1 MPDIQFQRRTNG
13 SALTRTKKPI
23 QTTQFPFTL
32 NANIGCLY
40 KCSYCY
46 LQSPP
51 FSFQTDFGNEVRIK
65 TDLPQ
70 KLDKELFKHSQL
82 PAYMKRVQ
90 INEATEGYLP
100 QTIQAAK
107 EHLGRD
113 LMAEILQTFRKHWRL
128 GNRWMLHLVTKSHLI
143 LNHIDLIE
151 EMRDQLQVELTIT
164 TLDERLARKVEGV
177 APSVSKRLD
186 VLERFA
192 ERDVFVRIMCMPF
205 IGNKEE
211 AAAIKDTLLDRGAKA
226 FKQKG
231 LNYFDRE
238 HLLNGKLALTIG
250 RVDEKFQDLIYKSG
264 ELVLDDSGAPESQI
278 LLLPNEKWDSFT
290 QQSIQRI
297 DSGYKEMNSYD
308 WGYVN

>member
-1 MPDIQFQRRTNG
+1 MPDIQFQSRTSG
-13 SALTRTKKPI
+13 FALTRTKKPI

-65 TDLPQ
+65 TDLPK
-70 KLDKELFKHSQL
+70 KLDEELFKHSQL
-82 PAYMKRVQ
+82 PAYIKRVQ

-100 QTIQAAK
+100 HTIQAAN

-143 LNHIDLIE
+143 LNHIELIE

-164 TLDERLARKVEGV
+164 TLDETIARKVEGV
-177 APSVSKRLD
+177 APSVSKRLE
-186 VLERFA
+186 VLKRLA
-192 ERDVFVRIMCMPF
+192 ERDIFVRIMCMPF
-205 IGNKEE
+205 LGNKEE
-211 AAAIKDTLLDRGAKA
+211 AVAIKDTLLDMGAKA
-226 FKQKG
+226 FKQKS

-238 HLLNGKLALTIG
+238 QLLEGKIVRTKG
-250 RVDEKFQDLIYKSG
+250 RLDEKFQDLTYKSG
-264 ELVLDDSGAPESQI
+264 ELLLDDSGAPECQI

-297 DSGYKEMNSYD
+297 DAGYKEMNSYD

>member
-1 MPDIQFQRRTNG
+1 MPDIKFQSRTSG
-13 SALTRTKKPI
+13 LALTRTKKPI
-23 QTTQFPFTL
+23 QSTQFPFTL

-70 KLDKELFKHSQL
+70 KLDEELFKHSQL
-82 PAYMKRVQ
+82 PAYIKRVQ

-100 QTIQAAK
+100 QTIQAAS

-113 LMAEILQTFRKHWRL
+113 LMREILQTFRKHWRL

-143 LNHIDLIE
+143 LNHVDLIE
-151 EMRDQLQVELTIT
+151 EMRDQLQIELTLT
-164 TLDERLARKVEGV
+164 TLDETLARKVEGD
-177 APSVSKRLD
+177 APSVSKRLE
-186 VLERFA
+186 VLDQFA
-192 ERDVFVRIMCMPF
+192 KRNVFVRIMCMPF
-205 IGNKEE
+205 LGNVKE
-211 AAAIKDTLLDRGAKA
+211 AATIKGTLLNRGAKA

-238 HLLNGKLALTIG
+238 LLLKGKTARVKG
-250 RVDEKFQDLIYKSG
+250 RLDEKFQDLIYKSG
-264 ELVLDDSGAPESQI
+264 EVVLDDGGAPESQI

-290 QQSIQRI
+290 EQSIQRI

>member
-1 MPDIQFQRRTNG
+1 MPDIQFQSRTSG
-13 SALTRTKKPI
+13 FALTRTKKPI
-23 QTTQFPFTL
+23 QATQFPFTL
-32 NANIGCLY
+32 NANIGCLF

-65 TDLPQ
+65 TDLPK
-70 KLDKELFKHSQL
+70 KLDEELFKHSQL
-82 PAYMKRVQ
+82 PAYIKRVQ

-100 QTIQAAK
+100 HTIQAAN

-143 LNHIDLIE
+143 LNHIELIE

-164 TLDERLARKVEGV
+164 TLDETIARKVEGV
-177 APSVSKRLD
+177 APSVSKRLE
-186 VLERFA
+186 VLKRLA
-192 ERDVFVRIMCMPF
+192 ERDIFVRIMCMPF
-205 IGNKEE
+205 LGNKEE
-211 AAAIKDTLLDRGAKA
+211 AVAIKDTLLDMGAKA
-226 FKQKG
+226 FKQKS

-238 HLLNGKLALTIG
+238 QLLEGKIVRTKG
-250 RVDEKFQDLIYKSG
+250 RLDEKFQDLTYKSG
-264 ELVLDDSGAPESQI
+264 ELLLDDSGAPECQI

-297 DSGYKEMNSYD
+297 DAGYKEMNSYD

>member
-1 MPDIQFQRRTNG
+1 LF
-13 SALTRTKKPI
+13 
-23 QTTQFPFTL
+23 
-32 NANIGCLY
+32 

-164 TLDERLARKVEGV
+164 TLDETIARKVEGV

-205 IGNKEE
+205 LGNKEE
-211 AAAIKDTLLDRGAKA
+211 AVAIKDTLLDMGAKA
-226 FKQKG
+226 FKQKS

-238 HLLNGKLALTIG
+238 QLLEGKIVRTKG
-250 RVDEKFQDLIYKSG
+250 RLDEKFQDLTYKSG
-264 ELVLDDSGAPESQI
+264 EVVLDDSGAPESQI
-278 LLLPNEKWDSFT
+278 LLLPNEKWESFT

>member
-1 MPDIQFQRRTNG
+1 MPDIQFQSRTSG
-13 SALTRTKKPI
+13 FALTRTKKPI
-23 QTTQFPFTL
+23 QATQFPFTL
-32 NANIGCLY
+32 NANIGCLF

-65 TDLPQ
+65 TDLPK
-70 KLDKELFKHSQL
+70 KLDEELFKHSQL
-82 PAYMKRVQ
+82 PAYIKRVQ

-100 QTIQAAK
+100 HTIQAAN

-143 LNHIDLIE
+143 LNHIELIE
-151 EMRDQLQVELTIT
+151 EMRDQLQVEFTIT
-164 TLDERLARKVEGV
+164 TLDETIARKVEGV
-177 APSVSKRLD
+177 APSVSKRLE
-186 VLERFA
+186 VLKRLA
-192 ERDVFVRIMCMPF
+192 ERDIFVRIMCMPF
-205 IGNKEE
+205 LGNKEE
-211 AAAIKDTLLDRGAKA
+211 AVAIKDTLLDMGAKA
-226 FKQKG
+226 FKQKS

-238 HLLNGKLALTIG
+238 QLLEGKIVRTKG
-250 RVDEKFQDLIYKSG
+250 RLDEKFQDLTYKSG
-264 ELVLDDSGAPESQI
+264 ELLLDDSGAPECQI

>member
-1 MPDIQFQRRTNG
+1 MPEIQFQRRTNG

-65 TDLPQ
+65 TDLPR
-70 KLDKELFKHSQL
+70 KLDEELFKHSQL
-82 PAYMKRVQ
+82 PAYIKRVQ

-113 LMAEILQTFRKHWRL
+113 LMAEILLTFRKHWRL

-143 LNHIDLIE
+143 LNHIELIE
-151 EMRDQLQVELTIT
+151 EMRDQLQIELTLT
-164 TLDERLARKVEGV
+164 TLDETLARKVEGD
-177 APSVSKRLD
+177 APSVSKRLE
-186 VLERFA
+186 VLDRFA
-192 ERDVFVRIMCMPF
+192 KRNVFVRIMCMPF
-205 IGNKEE
+205 LGNENE
-211 AAAIKDTLLDRGAKA
+211 AETIKGTLLNRGAKA

-238 HLLNGKLALTIG
+238 LLLKGKTARVKG
-250 RVDEKFQDLIYKSG
+250 RLDEKFQDLIYKSG
-264 ELVLDDSGAPESQI
+264 EVVLDDNGEPKSQI
-278 LLLPNEKWDSFT
+278 LLLPNDKWDSFT

-297 DSGYKEMNSYD
+297 DSGYKEMNSYV

>member
-65 TDLPQ
+65 TDLPR

-82 PAYMKRVQ
+82 PAYIKRVQ

-113 LMAEILQTFRKHWRL
+113 LMAEILLTFRKHWRL

-143 LNHIDLIE
+143 LNHIELIE
-151 EMRDQLQVELTIT
+151 EMRDQLQIELTLT
-164 TLDERLARKVEGV
+164 TLDETLARKVEGD
-177 APSVSKRLD
+177 APSVSKRLE
-186 VLERFA
+186 VLDRFA
-192 ERDVFVRIMCMPF
+192 KRNVFVRIMCMPF
-205 IGNKEE
+205 LGNENE
-211 AAAIKDTLLDRGAKA
+211 AETIKGTLLNRGAKA

-238 HLLNGKLALTIG
+238 LLLKGKTARVKG
-250 RVDEKFQDLIYKSG
+250 RLDEKFQDLIYKSG
-264 ELVLDDSGAPESQI
+264 EVVLDDNGEPKSQI
-278 LLLPNEKWDSFT
+278 LLLPNDKWDSFT

-297 DSGYKEMNSYD
+297 DSGYKEMNSYV

>member
-65 TDLPQ
+65 TDLPK
-70 KLDKELFKHSQL
+70 KLDEELFKHSQL
-82 PAYMKRVQ
+82 PAYIKRVQ

-100 QTIQAAK
+100 HTIQAAN

-143 LNHIDLIE
+143 LNHIELIE

-164 TLDERLARKVEGV
+164 TLDETIARKVEGV
-177 APSVSKRLD
+177 APSVSKRLE
-186 VLERFA
+186 VLKRLA
-192 ERDVFVRIMCMPF
+192 ERDIFVRIMCMPF
-205 IGNKEE
+205 LGNKEE
-211 AAAIKDTLLDRGAKA
+211 AVAIKDTLLDMGAKA
-226 FKQKG
+226 FKQKS

-238 HLLNGKLALTIG
+238 QLLEGKIVRTKG
-250 RVDEKFQDLIYKSG
+250 RLDEKFQDLTYKSG
-264 ELVLDDSGAPESQI
+264 ELLLDDSGAPECQI

-297 DSGYKEMNSYD
+297 DAGYKEMNSYD